1 MSAMSVASI
10 SSQSLGTAMMPAVAQ
25 AQSQFAQLEV
35 ESTTGQYADLGLQ
48 LGDQSGYELSL
59 RNQSD
64 LLQSLTSANN
74 VITTNLS
81 AAQSALDALRTN
93 AQNTLQSLTT
103 WSSGANSDATLQ
115 TLGSGSLQ
123 QLISLANTTS
133 GDQYVFGGI
142 NTGTPPLAAY
152 TAAPPSSAKTAIDTA
167 FQSAFGVSPTDA
179 AASTIS
185 ASDMH
190 AFLTGPFAAEFGGAS
205 WTSNW
210 SAASSTNTSSQ
221 IAPGQTIETSTNANQ
236 PGFQQLAQAYAMLT
250 EFGDSQL
257 SASAQQVVASTASS
271 LISQGLN
278 SLTGTEADVGAAQSR
293 ITQANAQMSSQST
306 ILQTQIGN
314 LDNVNAAA
322 VATQLNA
329 LTTQIETAYQLTA
342 QLQKISLAQYLPT

>member
-1 MSAMSVASI
+1 MSAMTVASI

-103 WSSGANSDATLQ
+103 WSSSTNSDATLQ

-152 TAAPPSSAKTAIDTA
+152 SAAPPSSAKTAIDTA

-179 AASTIS
+179 AASTVS
-185 ASDMH
+185 ASDMQ
-190 AFLTGPFAAEFGGAS
+190 AFLAGPFAAEFGGAS

-221 IAPGQTIETSTNANQ
+221 IAPGQTIDTSTNANQ